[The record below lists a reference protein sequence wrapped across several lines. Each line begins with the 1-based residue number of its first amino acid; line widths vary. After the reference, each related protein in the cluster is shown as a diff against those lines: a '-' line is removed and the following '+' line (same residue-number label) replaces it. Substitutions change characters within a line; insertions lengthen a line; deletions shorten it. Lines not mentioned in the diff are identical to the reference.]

1 MYGATAE
8 ISAALIRARERW
20 IRMGTFRGGS
30 MRTKLF
36 SLVVVAL
43 VACALPLAAQT
54 KPKPGASAPAKP
66 AASAPAKPAPK
77 AAAEKATAGKLLDVN
92 SASKADLEALP
103 GIGEKYAQKIID
115 GRPYQRK
122 DQLVSKK
129 VIPQS
134 TYDKVKDQLIAT
146 QSK

>member
-1 MYGATAE
+1 
-8 ISAALIRARERW
+8 
-20 IRMGTFRGGS
+20 
-30 MRTKLF
+30 MRNRLF
-36 SLVVVAL
+36 SFILAAL

-54 KPKPGASAPAKP
+54 KPKPSAP
-66 AASAPAKPAPK
+66 PAPK
-77 AAAEKATAGKLLDVN
+77 ITQKAPGEKSTTAKLLDVN

-129 VIPQS
+129 IIPQG
-134 TYDKVKDQLIAT
+134 TYDKIKDQLIAT

>member
-1 MYGATAE
+1 
-8 ISAALIRARERW
+8 
-20 IRMGTFRGGS
+20 
-30 MRTKLF
+30 MRKRLF
-36 SLVVVAL
+36 SFLLAAL

-54 KPKPGASAPAKP
+54 KPKSSTAAPKP
-66 AASAPAKPAPK
+66 AAK
-77 AAAEKATAGKLLDVN
+77 AAEKAPAAAGKLLDVN

-129 VIPQS
+129 IIPQA
-134 TYDKVKDQLIAT
+134 TYDKIKDSLIAT
-146 QSK
+146 QAK